1 MLSFFIF
8 PPLHDYFFLSFLFST
23 FCYFFIFIYSL
34 FFFIY
39 RYGTFLCNREMFYSV
54 FRIARVLWIDMFH
67 GAFSIVPI
75 AFMRCSIMCFFI
87 VPFMRCSW
95 GTSHRFLY
103 SWDVPLYI
111 LYWSDNIHYIYYIY
125 SMVYL
130 YILF

>member
-1 MLSFFIF
+1 MTIFFF
-8 PPLHDYFFLSFLFST
+8 PFYFPL

-95 GTSHRFLY
+95 GTSHRFFY
-103 SWDVPLYI
+103 IHEMSRCIFCIGPIIFIIYIIYISWCI
-111 LYWSDNIHYIYYIY
+111 FIFCFS
-125 SMVYL
+125 
-130 YILF
+130 FF